1 MKTIHFAL
9 ILLVDVLLCMPL
21 DAEEPL
27 YLPSVLLTVT
37 ETAEVSAARAGILA
51 KLFVREGQLV
61 HQSQRVA
68 KLDNAKA
75 LVNVE
80 EVQLKLR
87 MAQKVSEDDVDVRY
101 AQKTYEQAT
110 SELRRS
116 VAVNND
122 LPGTISERELEL
134 LQLAV
139 ERSELEIERAE
150 KEHQLSKMKFEQ
162 HQVALRMAELELAE
176 HTFLAPI
183 AGMVVSVSKRS
194 GEWIEPGNSIVKIV
208 RIDRI
213 RAEGF
218 LLAEQAKLTLMGCPA
233 ELVVEVSKS
242 STIRSL
248 GKITFVSPEVNPIS
262 GMVRIWSEFD
272 CGDTPLR
279 PGLRGTIQIQSND
292 HGKQ

>member
-9 ILLVDVLLCMPL
+9 IFLVNALLCMPL
-21 DAEEPL
+21 NAEEPL
-27 YLPSVLLTVT
+27 HLPSVLLTVT

-51 KLFVREGQLV
+51 KLFVCEGQLV
-61 HQSQRVA
+61 NQSQRVA

-80 EVQLKLR
+80 EAQLKIR
-87 MAQKVSEDDVDVRY
+87 MAQKVAEDDVDVRY
-101 AQKTYEQAT
+101 AQKTHEQAT

-116 VAVNND
+116 LAVNND

-150 KEHQLSKMKFEQ
+150 KDYQLSKMKLEQ

-183 AGMVVSVSKRS
+183 TGMVVSVSKRS

-279 PGLRGTIQIQSND
+279 PGLRGTVQIQSND